1 MQIATNKAPQS
12 ITPLARHVRTSFLR
26 DNAMSTDNSTRHP
39 PTPTLNSASP
49 FYRLTEEEGEKFLRI
64 VSGSRVI
71 RRHHDLF
78 VWLAGE
84 LQEFLPHDIFISA
97 CGDFDT
103 RHVKLDI
110 VSALPGVRTARLA
123 DCGIDELVEEL
134 HLKWVAA
141 GRHPLL
147 LRATDVVALLDRC
160 PCPLHS
166 ALRSMQ
172 SLLVHGIQDVRDGY
186 DSLYLAFGRSS
197 FTKGRCKKDFFFLLD
212 LLIPQ
217 IDIAYR
223 RVATWKTVATRDEAR
238 DSNDWLNLSARELEV
253 LELICRGDT
262 NVAIGQAL
270 NISPLTVKNHL
281 QRIFKKIGVSNR
293 TQAAT
298 KYHRSVQA
306 LRGVL
311 AR

>member
-1 MQIATNKAPQS
+1 MCD
-12 ITPLARHVRTSFLR
+12 SFLR
-26 DNAMSTDNSTRHP
+26 ENRMSTNNVTSHPSTP
-39 PTPTLNSASP
+39 KLKSASP
-49 FYRLTEEEGEKFLRI
+49 FYRLTEEEGERFLRI

-71 RRHHDLF
+71 HRHHDLF
-78 VWLAGE
+78 LWLAGE

-97 CGDFDT
+97 YGDFET
-103 RHVKLDI
+103 RQVKLDI
-110 VSALPGVRTARLA
+110 VSAMPNVRTAQLA
-123 DCGIDELVEEL
+123 DCGIDALVEEL

-141 GRHPLL
+141 GRQPLL
-147 LRATDVVALLDRC
+147 LRATDVVALRDQC

-166 ALRSMQ
+166 TLRSMQ
-172 SLLVHGIQDVRDGY
+172 SLLVHGIQDIRDGY

-223 RVATWKTVATRDEAR
+223 RVATWKTIAAR
-238 DSNDWLNLSARELEV
+238 DDARDGNDWLNLSVREMEV

-262 NVAIGQAL
+262 NATIGQAL

-298 KYHRSVQA
+298 KYNRA
-306 LRGVL
+306 LQELKGVL

>member
-1 MQIATNKAPQS
+1 M
-12 ITPLARHVRTSFLR
+12 R
-26 DNAMSTDNSTRHP
+26 TDNVTSHSSP
-39 PTPTLNSASP
+39 PTLKSASP

-71 RRHHDLF
+71 HRHHDLF
-78 VWLAGE
+78 LWLAGE
-84 LQEFLPHDIFISA
+84 LQEFLPHDIFVSA
-97 CGDFDT
+97 CGDFDS
-103 RHVKLDI
+103 RRVKLDI

-123 DCGIDELVEEL
+123 DCGIDDLVEEL

-141 GRHPLL
+141 GRQPLL
-147 LRATDVVALLDRC
+147 LRSADVVALLNRC
-160 PCPLHS
+160 PCPLHN

-172 SLLVHGIQDVRDGY
+172 SLLVHGIQDVRDEY
-186 DSLYLAFGRSS
+186 DSLYVAFGRGS
-197 FTKGRCKKDFFFLLD
+197 FSKGRCKRDFFFLLD

-223 RVATWKTVATRDEAR
+223 RIASWKPAAGRDDAR
-238 DSNDWLNLSARELEV
+238 NGNDWLNLSVRELEV

-262 NVAIGQAL
+262 NVAIGRAL

-281 QRIFKKIGVSNR
+281 QRIFKKLGVSNR

-298 KYHRSVQA
+298 KYNTA
-306 LRGVL
+306 LQDLKGVL
-311 AR
+311 SR